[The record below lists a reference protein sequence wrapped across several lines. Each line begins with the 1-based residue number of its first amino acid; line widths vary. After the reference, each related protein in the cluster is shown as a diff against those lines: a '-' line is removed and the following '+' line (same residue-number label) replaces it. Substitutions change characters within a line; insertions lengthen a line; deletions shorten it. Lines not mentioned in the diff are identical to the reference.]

1 MNKDVLRLA
10 LAAMCFTSVASAQSY
25 SCKYLAKISAEEE
38 TLVNCAS
45 WVDGEPR
52 FSPRLSRLALSAN
65 GLYQLYISFAEW
77 PGSGRYYLLND
88 RSEALSLLPFDNGGD
103 EFAEGLVRSRQQGKV
118 GFYNAQLQAVIIP
131 QFDFAWP
138 FKEGKAL
145 VCNGCN
151 TRRDGEH
158 TSMIG
163 GQWFYIDKS
172 GARISPIGSKP
183 GDLLP

>member
-1 MNKDVLRLA
+1 M
-10 LAAMCFTSVASAQSY
+10 
-25 SCKYLAKISAEEE
+25 
-38 TLVNCAS
+38 
-45 WVDGEPR
+45 
-52 FSPRLSRLALSAN
+52 
-65 GLYQLYISFAEW
+65 
-77 PGSGRYYLLND
+77 
-88 RSEALSLLPFDNGGD
+88 LPFDNGGD

-118 GFYNAQLQAVIIP
+118 GFYNAQLRAVIIP